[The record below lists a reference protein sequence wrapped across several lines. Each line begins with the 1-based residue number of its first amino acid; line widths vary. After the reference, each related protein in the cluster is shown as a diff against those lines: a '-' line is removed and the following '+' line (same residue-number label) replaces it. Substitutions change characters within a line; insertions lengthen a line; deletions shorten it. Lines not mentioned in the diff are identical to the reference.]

1 MNGATVTLSM
11 ERAEGAPEQALS
23 LRVPLTWE
31 TAAYG
36 ALFVVAVGLRFW
48 DLGSRA
54 MHHDESLH
62 AYYSYNLL
70 RGLGYEHSPLLH
82 GPFQFFGMALAFLL
96 TGQVGDA
103 TARVLPALFGSVLVL
118 LPALFRSHLGGRGAL
133 VTSALMAFSP
143 TLLYY
148 SRFAREDIYAAV
160 FTLGLVICVWH
171 YLSKAKVGYLYG
183 AAALLALTFATKEN
197 AFLTS
202 AILLVFLDLVVAADL
217 AEQTRMGLRE
227 REGTYPFYFLA
238 YMPFA
243 WLIVAAWPFTEGL
256 RRRFGLIERDRAM
269 DLLLVLGTLAG
280 PQYAAAVQL
289 PIEAAGVPV
298 DSVETSRLVGF
309 PTVGALLGASAVVGL
324 AWHRRRWAL
333 AAAAFYAPYAL
344 LFTSFLTHWDG
355 VASGIWSSLDYWM
368 GQHGARRGDQPEF
381 YYLMF
386 FPAYEF
392 LILMAAGP
400 AMLYYTLRG
409 GWRSGLLTA
418 AAVVALLTFFG
429 ADSFGGGLVVQ
440 AAGVAMLPLAAGTL
454 FLAVRGTAFERFL
467 VFWTAAALVAYSI
480 VGERMP
486 WLSVHTTLP
495 AAVLAGYTLGRLI
508 GGTQTAG
515 SGGAKRWA
523 RELSAVRLIGVV
535 VALGLAAFSLRTA
548 IYAVYDHGDVP
559 REFLFYTQTS
569 PDVPDVV
576 RKIDELAVATG
587 QGHGLRIQVDKAFAW
602 PWAWYLREYRTTFE
616 VVDAGFRPESGALL
630 LVGGPNDLFTEP
642 YRDRFQTGQAYT
654 LRWWFPEGYRAAGEK
669 ANLAVGLWDFGR
681 SLAEGRTWRRWY
693 SYLLHRDV
701 KPQGI
706 DGRLYVPLEYVQSP
720 GQVVPP
726 EVAGPQPIGATTDL
740 EGRLVMGRIG
750 SQVGQLA
757 GPVGLAIASGG
768 VTYVADSGNHRV
780 TGFDARG
787 RLLGVWG
794 SEGSQAAQFNQ
805 PASVAVGPDGSIYV
819 ADTWNHR
826 VQKFGPD
833 MSFVT
838 AFGKATRDLVN
849 PGPDEMWGP
858 RGIAVD
864 GDGNV
869 WVTDTGTHRVRKF
882 GPDGTPIAVFGSRGK
897 GPGQFM
903 EPVGIA
909 IGADGSLYVADA
921 GNARV
926 QKFGPDMSF
935 VTEFRVEEWADR
947 DPRNKPYLAALP
959 DGRLLATAGPRGR
972 VLLLGSDGQ
981 VQAAIDRVGE
991 LPFFFP
997 AGVAYEAERGFVY
1010 VTDGVAG
1017 FVARFPLTDF
1027 ALR

>member
-1 MNGATVTLSM
+1 MSGAAGTLSTGRDEGIP
-11 ERAEGAPEQALS
+11 ERALS

-36 ALFVVAVGLRFW
+36 ALLLVAVGLRFW

-62 AYYSYNLL
+62 AYYSFDLL

-82 GPFQFFGMALAFLL
+82 GPFQFFGMAMTFLL
-96 TGQVGDA
+96 TGQVGDT
-103 TARVLPALFGSVLVL
+103 TARVLPAFFGSVLVL
-118 LPALFRSHLGGRGAL
+118 LPVLFRTHLGCRGAL
-133 VTSALMAFSP
+133 ATSALMAFSP

-160 FTLGLVICVWH
+160 FTLGLVVCVWR
-171 YLSKAKVGYLYG
+171 YLSEAKVGYLYG
-183 AAALLALTFATKEN
+183 AAALLALSFATKEN

-217 AEQTRMGLRE
+217 AEQTRIRLRE
-227 REGTYPFYFLA
+227 RKTTYLFYFLA
-238 YMPFA
+238 YAPLA
-243 WLIVAAWPFTEGL
+243 WLIVAVWPFSRGL
-256 RRRFGLIERDRAM
+256 RRRFGLTEWGRTM

-280 PQYAAAVQL
+280 PQYAAAVQV
-289 PIEAAGVPV
+289 PVEAAGITV
-298 DSVETSRLVGF
+298 DSVEANRLLGF
-309 PTVGALLGASAVVGL
+309 PTVGVLLGASAVVGL
-324 AWHRRRWAL
+324 AWDRRRWAL
-333 AAAAFYAPYAL
+333 AAAAFYAPYTL

-355 VASGIWSSLDYWM
+355 FASGIWSSLDYWM

-392 LILMAAGP
+392 LILAAAAP

-409 GWRSGLLTA
+409 GLRSGLLTA
-418 AAVVALLTFFG
+418 LTIVALLAFFG

-440 AAGVAMLPLAAGTL
+440 MVGVAMLPLAAGAL
-454 FLAVRGTAFERFL
+454 FFAVRGTEFERFL
-467 VFWTAAALVAYSI
+467 VFWTVASLVAYSI

-495 AAVLAGYTLGRLI
+495 AAVLAGYTVGRLTS
-508 GGTQTAG
+508 GAPTAG
-515 SGGAKRWA
+515 SAGARRWGRA
-523 RELSAVRLIGVV
+523 LSAVRLIGVV
-535 VALGLAAFSLRTA
+535 AALALAVFSLRTA
-548 IYAVYDHGDVP
+548 IYTVYDHGDVP

-569 PDVPDVV
+569 PDVPEVV

-587 QGHGLRIQVDKAFAW
+587 QGTGLRIQVDKAFAW
-602 PWAWYLREYRTTFE
+602 PWAWYLRRYRTTFE
-616 VVDAGFRPESGALL
+616 VVDAGFRPEPGSLV

-642 YRDRFQTGQAYT
+642 YRDSFQTGQAYT
-654 LRWWFPEGYRAAGEK
+654 LRWWFPEGYRAVAEK

-681 SLAEGRTWRRWY
+681 SLAEGRTWRRWW

-706 DGRLYVPLEYVQSP
+706 DGRLYVPLEYVQPP

-726 EVAGPQPIGATTDL
+726 EIVGPQPTESTTDL

-750 SQVGQLA
+750 SEVGQLA
-757 GPVGLAIASGG
+757 GPVGVAIASGG

-794 SEGSQAAQFNQ
+794 SEGAQAAQFNQ

-833 MSFVT
+833 MSFQT
-838 AFGKATRDLVN
+838 AFGKPTQDLVN

-897 GPGQFM
+897 GPGQFI
-903 EPVGIA
+903 EPVGIT
-909 IGADGSLYVADA
+909 IGADGSVYVADA
-921 GNARV
+921 GNARI
-926 QKFGPDMSF
+926 QKFAPDMAF
-935 VTEFRVEEWADR
+935 VAEFPVAEWADR

>member
-1 MNGATVTLSM
+1 MNEAAGTLSM
-11 ERAEGAPEQALS
+11 ERGEGARERALS

-36 ALFVVAVGLRFW
+36 ALLVVAAGLRFW

-82 GPFQFFGMALAFLL
+82 GPLQFIGMALAFFL
-96 TGQVGDA
+96 TGHVGDA
-103 TARVLPALFGSVLVL
+103 SARALPALFGSILVL
-118 LPALFRSHLGGRGAL
+118 LPALFRTHLGCRGAL
-133 VTSALMAFSP
+133 ATSALMAFSP

-160 FTLGLVICVWH
+160 FTLGLVVCVWR
-171 YLSKAKVGYLYG
+171 YLSEAKAGYLYG
-183 AAALLALTFATKEN
+183 AAALLALAFATKEN

-217 AEQTRMGLRE
+217 AEQTRIRLRE
-227 REGTYPFYFLA
+227 RERTYPFYFLT
-238 YMPFA
+238 YMPLA
-243 WLIVAAWPFTEGL
+243 WLIVAAWPFSESL
-256 RRRFGLIERDRAM
+256 RRRFGLTEWRRAM

-280 PQYAAAVQL
+280 PQYAAAVQV

-298 DSVETSRLVGF
+298 DSAETNRLVGF
-309 PTVGALLGASAVVGL
+309 PTVIALLAATAVVGL
-324 AWHRRRWAL
+324 AWDRRRWAI
-333 AAAAFYAPYAL
+333 AAVAFYTPYTI
-344 LFTSFLTHWDG
+344 LFTSFLTHWEG
-355 VASGIWSSLDYWM
+355 FASGIWSSLDYWM

-392 LILMAAGP
+392 LILMLAGP

-409 GWRSGLLTA
+409 GWRSRLLTA
-418 AAVVALLTFFG
+418 VTVVALLAFFG
-429 ADSFGGGLVVQ
+429 ADSFGGGLVVKIV
-440 AAGVAMLPLAAGTL
+440 GVAMLPLAAGTL
-454 FLAVRGTAFERFL
+454 FFATRGTEFERFL
-467 VFWTAAALVAYSI
+467 VFWTAASLVAYST

-495 AAVLAGYTLGRLI
+495 AAVLAGYTLGRVI
-508 GGTQTAG
+508 ARTQVAAG
-515 SGGAKRWA
+515 AGPKRRGRA
-523 RELSAVRLIGVV
+523 PSAVRLVGAAA
-535 VALGLAAFSLRTA
+535 ALGLAVFSLRTA

-576 RKIDELAVATG
+576 SKIDELAVATG
-587 QGHGLRIQVDKAFAW
+587 QGRDLRIQVDKAFAW
-602 PWAWYLREYRTTFE
+602 PWAWYLRRYQTTFE
-616 VVDAGFRPESGALL
+616 VVDAGFRPQPGALL

-642 YRDRFQTGQAYT
+642 YRDGFQAGQAYT

-706 DGRLYVPLEYVQSP
+706 DGRLYVPLEYVQSR

-726 EVAGPQPIGATTDL
+726 EVVEPLPTEPTTDL
-740 EGRLVMGRIG
+740 EGRLIMGRIG
-750 SQVGQLA
+750 SEVGQLA

-780 TGFDARG
+780 TAFDARG
-787 RLLGVWG
+787 KLLGVWG
-794 SEGSQAAQFNQ
+794 SQGGEAAQFNQ

-833 MSFVT
+833 MSFQT
-838 AFGKATRDLVN
+838 AFGKPTQDLVN

-882 GPDGTPIAVFGSRGK
+882 APDGAAIAAFGSRGR
-897 GPGQFM
+897 GPGQFI

-909 IGADGSLYVADA
+909 IGADGSVYVADA

-926 QKFGPDMSF
+926 QKFAPDMSF
-935 VTEFRVEEWADR
+935 VAEFPVAEWADR

-959 DGRLLATAGPRGR
+959 DGRLLATAGPRGK

-997 AGVAYEAERGFVY
+997 AGVAYEAEQGFVY